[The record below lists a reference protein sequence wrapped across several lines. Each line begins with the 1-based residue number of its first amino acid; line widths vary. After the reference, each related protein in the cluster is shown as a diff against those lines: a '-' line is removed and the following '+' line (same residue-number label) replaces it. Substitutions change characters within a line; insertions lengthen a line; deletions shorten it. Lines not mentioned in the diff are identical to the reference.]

1 MAGFEQSL
9 GLGLQQTLSPQM
21 QQSLQ
26 LLQAPVLEL
35 RNLVEQ
41 ELQVNPVLEEEVPER
56 ELEDEKSEEWDEE
69 LQEVSRLD
77 EEWRDY
83 MSQSGAYDGRSA
95 EAQERRDYLLNSIRT
110 PKSLPQH
117 LLDQLAISDIGEE
130 EREVADAIVGNLNDA
145 GLLDVTVEELASLTN
160 TRVENVE
167 RVLKEVQALDPV
179 GVAARDLRE
188 CLLIQLER
196 IGKRESLEARIV
208 NGHLDDLL
216 KRRFPEVARRLGVGV
231 HDVQD
236 AADFLAT
243 LEPRPARQFS
253 ISTDQVI
260 QPDVVVEED
269 GEGFV
274 VSLNNEHV
282 PMLRISTYYK
292 DLLSEPGNR
301 GQVRDYIREKIK
313 GGRFFIKCIQQ
324 RQQTILNIAREIV
337 RRQENFL
344 REGPSALRP
353 MTMNQVAQ
361 AVGDHREP
369 GDERQIHPHPA
380 GHLRDEIFL
389 HARLPDRGRL
399 GHQQRERAQVH
410 RRGRGEGGQ
419 APSAQRPGDSRDSQG
434 PRHSHRT
441 PHRGQIPRAARHPA
455 EPFAEDVLNIFQKAA
470 KIAKNKPFVSLAI
483 FCKFSPT

>member
-1 MAGFEQSL
+1 
-9 GLGLQQTLSPQM
+9 M

-26 LLQAPVLEL
+26 VLQAPVLEL
-35 RNLVEQ
+35 RNLVEH
-41 ELQVNPVLEEEVPER
+41 ELQANPVLEEEVPER
-56 ELEDEKSEEWDEE
+56 DEVKESGDEWDED

-95 EAQERRDYLLNSIRT
+95 EAQERREYLFNSIRT
-110 PKSLPQH
+110 PKSLQQH
-117 LLDQLAISDIGEE
+117 LLDQLALSDLSAG
-130 EREVADAIVGNLNDA
+130 EREVADAIVGNLNES
-145 GLLDVTVEELASLTN
+145 GLLDVTVEELANLTN
-160 TRVENVE
+160 TRVETVE

-179 GVAARDLRE
+179 GVAARDMRE
-188 CLLIQLER
+188 CLLIQIER
-196 IGKRESLEARIV
+196 LGKRESLEARIV
-208 NGHLDDLL
+208 NTHLDDLL

-231 HDVQD
+231 HDIQE
-236 AADFLAT
+236 AADFIGT

-260 QPDVVVEED
+260 QPDVVVEDD
-269 GEGFV
+269 GDGFV

-292 DLLSEPGNR
+292 DLLSEPGHR

-361 AVGDHREP
+361 AVGVHETTVSRATNGKYLLTPQGIFEMKYFFTPGYQTDGGADISNESVRKSIAEVVEKEDKRHPLSDQAILEILKDRGIPIARRTVAKYREQLGILP
-369 GDERQIHPHPA
+369 S
-380 GHLRDEIFL
+380 HLRKTF
-389 HARLPDRGRL
+389 
-399 GHQQRERAQVH
+399 
-410 RRGRGEGGQ
+410 
-419 APSAQRPGDSRDSQG
+419 
-434 PRHSHRT
+434 
-441 PHRGQIPRAARHPA
+441 
-455 EPFAEDVLNIFQKAA
+455 
-470 KIAKNKPFVSLAI
+470 
-483 FCKFSPT
+483 